1 MEILVL
7 SNLLNIILNASVF
20 NINRKLISF
29 YLLPFNLNKIATL
42 NTIAKIVIY
51 FLLFLCT
58 SVGLSQHQQ
67 FLTAELLPN
76 EKLILIK
83 QELIYHNT
91 SEFTLYKIVLNDWNN
106 SFSEKNTPL
115 AKRFSDEHYRG
126 FHLASS
132 KDRGST
138 NNLSVLDAEN
148 KMVDWCRPDK
158 HPDLVEILLS
168 KPLHPNEK
176 VKLNLLYYI
185 KIPNDKFTR
194 YGFDISGG
202 YQLRNWFLTPARLE
216 GYQFVNYS
224 NLNLEDIAND
234 MFNVRLNFKSSK
246 FLKITSDLNVSKIL
260 TDTLNQTHQFEGR
273 NRTNFTLFIEPRL
286 SYNSYKNDKVEV
298 VTNLEGN
305 KVDDIQKAIAIDRVV
320 NFVSENIGPYPYE
333 KITIAQV
340 DYDRNPFYG
349 LNQLP
354 TFLSPFPNE
363 LLFELKFLKTYTSS
377 FLETSLHLDPRKDNW
392 IYDGIQVYLMMNYI
406 EEHYPDLTMMGNISK
421 LRLLKGYHLMN
432 IGFNEQYSYFYLLM
446 ARKNL
451 DQAVGNSKD
460 TFLKFNEQI
469 AGKYRAG
476 LSLKYLDSYL
486 GNELV
491 SASIKDFYKSNLNQI
506 TSSKS
511 FRDVLT
517 QKTDK
522 NLDWFYDTVINS
534 RKLIDY
540 KFTTVTKN
548 ADSITAT
555 IENKT
560 GTAVPFPI
568 YVFKNKQVIFKQWI
582 EGFEKDS
589 TITLP
594 NQKADKIA
602 LNYENEVPEINQG
615 NNWRSLKT
623 FHLTNKP
630 FKFSF
635 FQDLEDSRYH
645 QVLYVPILNYNLYDG
660 FMPGI
665 RFYNKT
671 ILNRPFIYDLNPV
684 WGIKSKTFVGS
695 FSFLYTQNN
704 RNSEWYQTTYSLS
717 GSRFHYAPDAE
728 FYKFNPMVIFKKRQK
743 DFRDNHREQLL
754 FRYVLIDR
762 QQTDFIDITDTEN
775 NQDYSIFN
783 IKYLNSRT
791 EVLSHLSFKG
801 DMQFDQTFGKGS
813 FELEYRKL
821 DEKNRQFNIRWYVGT
836 FLYQTTDTDFYD
848 FGVSQVND
856 YLFDYNLYGRSETSG
871 FFSQQYVVGEGGF
884 KSRIDTKLSNKWLT
898 TLNTSYSIWNWIE
911 LYGDIGLVK
920 NENIKTEFIHESGI
934 RLNLLTDYF
943 EIYMPIYSNNG
954 FEMDQGNYLSKMR
967 FMFTLNPNTLIGL
980 FTRKWF

>member
-1 MEILVL
+1 M
-7 SNLLNIILNASVF
+7 
-20 NINRKLISF
+20 
-29 YLLPFNLNKIATL
+29 NKIAK
-42 NTIAKIVIY
+42 IAINLY
-51 FLLFLCT
+51 LFLIYG
-58 SVGLSQHQQ
+58 VGFCQHQQ
-67 FLTAELLPN
+67 FLSAELLPEGN
-76 EKLILIK
+76 ILLIK
-83 QELIYHNT
+83 QELIYHN
-91 SEFTLYKIVLNDWNN
+91 SSDFTLYKIVLNDWNN

-138 NNLSVLDAEN
+138 NNLSILDAEN
-148 KMVDWCRPDK
+148 KIVQWCRPDK
-158 HPDLVEILLS
+158 HPDLVEVLLS
-168 KPLHPNEK
+168 KPLKPEEK
-176 VKLNLLYYI
+176 VKLNLLYYV

-194 YGFDISGG
+194 YGFDFIGG
-202 YQLRNWFLTPARLE
+202 FQLRNWFLTPSRLD
-216 GYQFVNYS
+216 GYTFLNYS

-234 MFNVRLNFKSSK
+234 LFTIHLNIKTATNFKV
-246 FLKITSDLNVSKIL
+246 TTDLNLIKTL
-260 TDTLNQTHQFEGR
+260 KDTSQQIHYFEGK
-273 NRTNFTLFIEPRL
+273 NRSSFTLFIEPRL
-286 SYNSYKNDKVEV
+286 TYTNYRNDKVEV
-298 VTNLEGN
+298 VTNIDAN

-320 NFVSENIGPYPYE
+320 NFVSENLGPYPFE
-333 KITIAQV
+333 KITVAQV

-377 FLETSLHLDPRKDNW
+377 FLERALHLDPRKDNW

-406 EEHYPDLTMMGNISK
+406 EENYPDLTMMGNISK
-421 LRLLKGYHLMN
+421 LKLLKSYHLMN
-432 IGFNEQYSYFYLLM
+432 IDFNDQYSYFYLLM

-451 DQAVGNSKD
+451 DQTIGDSKD

-469 AGKYRAG
+469 SGKYRAG
-476 LSLKYLDSYL
+476 LSMKYLDSYL
-486 GNELV
+486 GKEIV
-491 SASIKDFYKSNLNQI
+491 SSSIKEFYNNNLNQV
-506 TSSKS
+506 TSRES
-511 FRDVLT
+511 FKKNIKT
-517 QKTDK
+517 KTDK
-522 NLDWFYDTVINS
+522 NLDWFFETLINS

-540 KFTTVTKN
+540 KFNDVTKN
-548 ADSITAT
+548 KDSIAVT

-560 GTAVPFPI
+560 GTIVPFPV
-568 YVFKNKQVIFKQWI
+568 YVFKNKQIIFKQWI
-582 EGFEKDS
+582 DGFEKDS

-594 NQKADKIA
+594 NLGGDKIA
-602 LNYENEVPEINQG
+602 INYENDVPEINEG
-615 NNWRSLKT
+615 NNWRSLKDL
-623 FHLTNKP
+623 HLTNKP
-630 FKFSF
+630 FKFIF
-635 FQDLEDSRYH
+635 FQDLEDPKYH

-660 FMPGI
+660 FMPGM

-671 ILNRPFIYDLNPV
+671 ILNRPFNYDLNPT
-684 WGIKSKTFVGS
+684 WGTKTKAIVGS
-695 FSFLYTQNN
+695 FSFSYMQNN
-704 RNSEWYQTTYSLS
+704 RNSNWYQTMYNLS

-728 FYKFNPMVIFKKRQK
+728 FYKFNPMIIFRKRQK

-762 QQTDFIDITDTEN
+762 QQTDFVDITDTEN

-791 EVLSHLSFKG
+791 EVLSHLSFKS
-801 DMQFDQTFGKGS
+801 DLQFDQTFGKAS

-821 DEKNRQFNIRWYVGT
+821 DEKNRQFNIRWYAGS

-856 YLFDYNLYGRSETSG
+856 YLFDYGLYGRSETTG

-884 KSRIDTKLSNKWLT
+884 KSRIDTRLANKWLT
-898 TLNTSYSIWNWIE
+898 TLNSSYSIWNWVE
-911 LYGDIGLVK
+911 FYGDVGLVK
-920 NENIKTEFIHESGI
+920 NENVDIEFIYESGI

-943 EIYMPIYSNNG
+943 EIYMPIHSNNG
-954 FEMDQGNYLSKMR
+954 FEISQSNYLSRMR
-967 FMFTLNPNTLIGL
+967 FMFTLNPNNLISL

>member
-1 MEILVL
+1 V
-7 SNLLNIILNASVF
+7 NG
-20 NINRKLISF
+20 
-29 YLLPFNLNKIATL
+29 
-42 NTIAKIVIY
+42 
-51 FLLFLCT
+51 
-58 SVGLSQHQQ
+58 VGFSQHQQ
-67 FLTAELLPN
+67 ILSAELLADDN
-76 EKLILIK
+76 LLLIK
-83 QELIYHNT
+83 QELTYYNS

-126 FHLASS
+126 FHLAST

-138 NNLSVLDAEN
+138 NNLSILDVESR
-148 KMVDWCRPDK
+148 KMEWCRPDK

-168 KPLHPNEK
+168 KPLKPQEK
-176 VKLNLLYYI
+176 VKLNLLYYV

-194 YGFDISGG
+194 YGFDFSGG
-202 YQLRNWFLTPARLE
+202 FQLRNWFLTPARLD

-234 MFNVRLNFKSSK
+234 LFNVHLNIKTSNYF
-246 FLKITSDLNVSKIL
+246 KITTDLNLIKTL
-260 TDTLNQTHQFEGR
+260 KDTSQQIHYFEGKK
-273 NRTNFTLFIEPRL
+273 RTNFTLFIEPKSTYS
-286 SYNSYKNDKVEV
+286 SYRNDKVEV
-298 VTNLEGN
+298 VTNLDAN
-305 KVDDIQKAIAIDRVV
+305 RVDDIQKAIAIDRVV
-320 NFVSENIGPYPYE
+320 NFVAENMGSYPYE

-354 TFLSPFPNE
+354 SFLSPFPNE
-363 LLFELKFLKTYTSS
+363 MLFELKFLKTYTSS
-377 FLETSLHLDPRKDNW
+377 FLEKALHLDPRKDNW

-406 EEHYPDLTMMGNISK
+406 EENYPDLTMMGNISK
-421 LRLLKGYHLMN
+421 LKLLKSYHLMN
-432 IGFNEQYSYFYLLM
+432 INFNDQYSYFYLLM

-451 DQAVGNSKD
+451 DQTIGNSKD

-469 AGKYRAG
+469 SGKYRAG
-476 LSLKYLDSYL
+476 LSLKYLESYL
-486 GNELV
+486 GKEIV
-491 SASIKDFYKSNLNQI
+491 SSSIKEFYQNDLNQA
-506 TSSKS
+506 TSRESFKKIIKSK
-511 FRDVLT
+511 T
-517 QKTDK
+517 NK
-522 NLDWFYDTVINS
+522 NLDWFFETVINS

-540 KFTTVTKN
+540 KFKEVAKSK
-548 ADSITAT
+548 DSISVT

-560 GTAVPFPI
+560 GTTVPFPV
-568 YVFKNKQVIFKQWI
+568 YVFKDKQVIFKQWF

-594 NQKADKIA
+594 HLNGDKIA
-602 LNYENEVPEINQG
+602 INYENDVPEINQG
-615 NNWRSLKT
+615 NNWRSLKN

-630 FKFSF
+630 FKFIF
-635 FQDLEDSRYH
+635 FQDLEDPNYH

-660 FMPGI
+660 FMPGM

-671 ILNRPFIYDLNPV
+671 ILNRPFNYDLNPV
-684 WGIKSKTFVGS
+684 WGTKTKAFVGS
-695 FSFLYTQNN
+695 FSFSYMQNN
-704 RNSEWYQTTYSLS
+704 RNSNWYQTLYNVS

-728 FYKFNPMVIFKKRQK
+728 FYKFNPMIIFKKRQK

-762 QQTDFIDITDTEN
+762 QQTDFVNITDTEN

-791 EVLSHLSFKG
+791 EVLSHLSFKS
-801 DMQFDQTFGKGS
+801 DLQFDQTFGKGS

-821 DEKNRQFNIRWYVGT
+821 DEKKRQFNIRWYAGS

-856 YLFDYNLYGRSETSG
+856 YLFDYNLYGRSETTG

-884 KSRIDTKLSNKWLT
+884 KSRIDTRLANKWLT
-898 TLNTSYSIWNWIE
+898 TLNSSYSIWNWVE
-911 LYGDIGLVK
+911 FYGDVGLVK
-920 NENIKTEFIHESGI
+920 NENIDIEFIYETGI

-943 EIYMPIYSNNG
+943 EIYMPIHSNNG
-954 FEMDQGNYLSKMR
+954 FEVSQENYLSRMR
-967 FMFTLNPNTLIGL
+967 FMFTLNPNNLISL

>member
-1 MEILVL
+1 L
-7 SNLLNIILNASVF
+7 
-20 NINRKLISF
+20 K
-29 YLLPFNLNKIATL
+29 KIATIIITL
-42 NTIAKIVIY
+42 
-51 FLLFLCT
+51 LLFLVNG
-58 SVGLSQHQQ
+58 VGFSQHQQ
-67 FLTAELLPN
+67 ILSAELLADDN
-76 EKLILIK
+76 LLLIK
-83 QELIYHNT
+83 QELTYYNS

-126 FHLASS
+126 FHLAST
-132 KDRGST
+132 KDRGTT
-138 NNLSVLDAEN
+138 NNLSILDVESK
-148 KMVDWCRPDK
+148 KMEWCRPDK

-168 KPLHPNEK
+168 KPLKPQEQ
-176 VKLNLLYYI
+176 VKLNLLYYV

-194 YGFDISGG
+194 YGFDFSGG
-202 YQLRNWFLTPARLE
+202 FQLRNWFLTPARLD

-234 MFNVRLNFKSSK
+234 LFNVHLNVTTSNYF
-246 FLKITSDLNVSKIL
+246 KITTDLNLIKTL
-260 TDTLNQTHQFEGR
+260 KDTSQQIHYFEGKK
-273 NRTNFTLFIEPRL
+273 RTNFTLFIEPQ
-286 SYNSYKNDKVEV
+286 STYNSYRNDKVEV
-298 VTNLEGN
+298 VTNIDAN
-305 KVDDIQKAIAIDRVV
+305 RVDDIQKAIAIDRVV
-320 NFVSENIGPYPYE
+320 NFVAENMGSYPFE

-354 TFLSPFPNE
+354 SFLSPFPNE
-363 LLFELKFLKTYTSS
+363 MLFELKFLKTYTSS
-377 FLETSLHLDPRKDNW
+377 FLEKALHLDPRKDNW

-406 EEHYPDLTMMGNISK
+406 EENYPDLTMMGNISK
-421 LRLLKGYHLMN
+421 LKLLKSYHLMN
-432 IGFNEQYSYFYLLM
+432 INFNDQYSYFYLLM

-451 DQAVGNSKD
+451 DQTIGNSKD

-469 AGKYRAG
+469 SGKYRAG
-476 LSLKYLDSYL
+476 LSLKYLESYL
-486 GNELV
+486 GKEIV
-491 SASIKDFYKSNLNQI
+491 SSSIKELYQNNLNQA
-506 TSSKS
+506 TSRESFKKIIKSK
-511 FRDVLT
+511 T
-517 QKTDK
+517 NK
-522 NLDWFYDTVINS
+522 NLDWFFETVINS

-540 KFTTVTKN
+540 KFKEVAKSK
-548 ADSITAT
+548 DSISVT

-560 GTAVPFPI
+560 GTIVPFPV
-568 YVFKNKQVIFKQWI
+568 YVFKDKQVIFKQWI

-594 NQKADKIA
+594 HLNGDKIA
-602 LNYENEVPEINQG
+602 INYENDVPEINQG
-615 NNWRSLKT
+615 NNWRSLKN

-630 FKFSF
+630 FKFIF
-635 FQDLEDSRYH
+635 FQDLEDSNYH

-660 FMPGI
+660 FMPGV

-671 ILNRPFIYDLNPV
+671 ILNRPFNYDLNPV
-684 WGIKSKTFVGS
+684 WGTKTKAFVGS
-695 FSFLYTQNN
+695 FSFSYMQNN
-704 RNSEWYQTTYSLS
+704 RNNNWYQTLYNVS

-728 FYKFNPMVIFKKRQK
+728 FYKFNPMIIFKKRQK

-762 QQTDFIDITDTEN
+762 QQTDFVDITDTEN

-791 EVLSHLSFKG
+791 EVLSHLSFKS
-801 DMQFDQTFGKGS
+801 DLQFDQTFGKGS

-821 DEKNRQFNIRWYVGT
+821 DEKKRQFNIRWYAGS

-856 YLFDYNLYGRSETSG
+856 YLFDYNLYGRSETTG

-884 KSRIDTKLSNKWLT
+884 KSRIDTRLANKWLT
-898 TLNTSYSIWNWIE
+898 TLNSSYSIWNWVE
-911 LYGDIGLVK
+911 FYGDVGLVK
-920 NENIKTEFIHESGI
+920 NENINIEFIYETGI

-943 EIYMPIYSNNG
+943 EIYMPIHSNNG
-954 FEMDQGNYLSKMR
+954 FEVSQENYLSRMR
-967 FMFTLNPNTLIGL
+967 FMFTLNPNNLISL

>member
-1 MEILVL
+1 V
-7 SNLLNIILNASVF
+7 NG
-20 NINRKLISF
+20 
-29 YLLPFNLNKIATL
+29 
-42 NTIAKIVIY
+42 
-51 FLLFLCT
+51 
-58 SVGLSQHQQ
+58 VGFSQHQQ
-67 FLTAELLPN
+67 ILSAELLADDN
-76 EKLILIK
+76 LLLIK
-83 QELIYHNT
+83 QELTYYNS

-126 FHLASS
+126 FHLAST
-132 KDRGST
+132 KDRGTT
-138 NNLSVLDAEN
+138 NNLSILDVESK
-148 KMVDWCRPDK
+148 KMEWCRPNK

-168 KPLHPNEK
+168 KPLKPQEQ
-176 VKLNLLYYI
+176 VKLNLLYYV

-194 YGFDISGG
+194 YGFDFSGG
-202 YQLRNWFLTPARLE
+202 FQLRNWFLTPARLD

-234 MFNVRLNFKSSK
+234 LFNVHLNVTTSNYF
-246 FLKITSDLNVSKIL
+246 KITTDLNLIKTL
-260 TDTLNQTHQFEGR
+260 KDTSQQIHYFEGKK
-273 NRTNFTLFIEPRL
+273 RTNFTLFIEPQ
-286 SYNSYKNDKVEV
+286 STYNSYRNDKVEV
-298 VTNLEGN
+298 VTNIDAN
-305 KVDDIQKAIAIDRVV
+305 RVDDIQKAIAIDRVV
-320 NFVSENIGPYPYE
+320 NFVAENMGSYPFE

-354 TFLSPFPNE
+354 SFLSPFPNE
-363 LLFELKFLKTYTSS
+363 MLFELKFLKTYTSS
-377 FLETSLHLDPRKDNW
+377 FLEKALHLDPRKDNW

-406 EEHYPDLTMMGNISK
+406 EENYPDLTMMGNISK
-421 LRLLKGYHLMN
+421 LKLLKSYHFMN
-432 IGFNEQYSYFYLLM
+432 INFNDQYSYFYLLM

-451 DQAVGNSKD
+451 DQTIGNSKD

-469 AGKYRAG
+469 SGKYRAG
-476 LSLKYLDSYL
+476 LSLKYLESYL
-486 GNELV
+486 GKEIV
-491 SASIKDFYKSNLNQI
+491 SSSIKELYQNNLNQA
-506 TSSKS
+506 TSRESFKKIIKSK
-511 FRDVLT
+511 T
-517 QKTDK
+517 NK
-522 NLDWFYDTVINS
+522 NLDWFFETVINS

-540 KFTTVTKN
+540 KFKEVAKSK
-548 ADSITAT
+548 DSISVT

-560 GTAVPFPI
+560 GTIVPFPV
-568 YVFKNKQVIFKQWI
+568 YVFKDKQVIFKQWI

-594 NQKADKIA
+594 HLNGDKIA
-602 LNYENEVPEINQG
+602 INYENDVPEINQG
-615 NNWRSLKT
+615 NNWRSLKN

-630 FKFSF
+630 FKFIF
-635 FQDLEDSRYH
+635 FQDLEDSNYH

-660 FMPGI
+660 FMPGV

-671 ILNRPFIYDLNPV
+671 ILNRPFNYDLNPV
-684 WGIKSKTFVGS
+684 WGTKTKAFVGS
-695 FSFLYTQNN
+695 FSFSYMQNN
-704 RNSEWYQTTYSLS
+704 RNNNWYQTLYNVS

-728 FYKFNPMVIFKKRQK
+728 FYKFNPMIIFKKRQK

-762 QQTDFIDITDTEN
+762 QQTDFVDITDTEN

-791 EVLSHLSFKG
+791 EVLSHLSFKS
-801 DMQFDQTFGKGS
+801 DLQFDQTFGKGS

-821 DEKNRQFNIRWYVGT
+821 DEKKRQFNIRWYAGS

-856 YLFDYNLYGRSETSG
+856 YLFDYNLYGRSETTG

-884 KSRIDTKLSNKWLT
+884 KSRIDTRLANKWLT
-898 TLNTSYSIWNWIE
+898 TLNSSYSIWNWVE
-911 LYGDIGLVK
+911 FYGDVGLVK
-920 NENIKTEFIHESGI
+920 NENIDIEFIYETGI

-943 EIYMPIYSNNG
+943 EIYMPIHSNNG
-954 FEMDQGNYLSKMR
+954 FEVSQENYLSRMR
-967 FMFTLNPNTLIGL
+967 FMFTLNPNSLISL

>member
-1 MEILVL
+1 M
-7 SNLLNIILNASVF
+7 
-20 NINRKLISF
+20 K
-29 YLLPFNLNKIATL
+29 KIATIII
-42 NTIAKIVIY
+42 T
-51 FLLFLCT
+51 LLLLLVNG
-58 SVGLSQHQQ
+58 VGFSQHQQ
-67 FLTAELLPN
+67 ILSAELLADDN
-76 EKLILIK
+76 LLLIK
-83 QELIYHNT
+83 QELTYYNS

-126 FHLASS
+126 FHLAST
-132 KDRGST
+132 KDRGTT
-138 NNLSVLDAEN
+138 NNLSILDVESK
-148 KMVDWCRPDK
+148 KMEWCRPDK

-168 KPLHPNEK
+168 KPLKPQEQ
-176 VKLNLLYYI
+176 VKLNLLYYV

-194 YGFDISGG
+194 YGFDFSGG
-202 YQLRNWFLTPARLE
+202 FQLRNWFLTPARLD

-234 MFNVRLNFKSSK
+234 LFNVHLNVTTSNYF
-246 FLKITSDLNVSKIL
+246 KITTDLNLIKTL
-260 TDTLNQTHQFEGR
+260 KDTSQQIHYFEGKK
-273 NRTNFTLFIEPRL
+273 RTNFTLFIEPQ
-286 SYNSYKNDKVEV
+286 STYNSYRNDKVEV
-298 VTNLEGN
+298 VTNIDAN
-305 KVDDIQKAIAIDRVV
+305 RVDDIQKAIAIDRVV
-320 NFVSENIGPYPYE
+320 NFVAENMGSYPYE

-354 TFLSPFPNE
+354 SFLSPFPNE
-363 LLFELKFLKTYTSS
+363 MLFELKFLKTYTSS
-377 FLETSLHLDPRKDNW
+377 FLEKALHLDPRKDNW

-406 EEHYPDLTMMGNISK
+406 EENYPDLTMMGNISK
-421 LRLLKGYHLMN
+421 LKLLKSYHLMN
-432 IGFNEQYSYFYLLM
+432 INFNDQYSYFYLLM

-451 DQAVGNSKD
+451 DQTIGNSKD

-469 AGKYRAG
+469 SGKYRAG
-476 LSLKYLDSYL
+476 LSLKYLESYL
-486 GNELV
+486 GKEIV
-491 SASIKDFYKSNLNQI
+491 SSSIKELYQNNLNQA
-506 TSSKS
+506 TSRESFKKIIKSK
-511 FRDVLT
+511 T
-517 QKTDK
+517 NK
-522 NLDWFYDTVINS
+522 NLDWFFETVINS

-540 KFTTVTKN
+540 KFKEVAKSK
-548 ADSITAT
+548 DSISVT

-560 GTAVPFPI
+560 GTIVPFPV
-568 YVFKNKQVIFKQWI
+568 YVFKDKQVIFKQWI

-594 NQKADKIA
+594 HLNGDKIA
-602 LNYENEVPEINQG
+602 INYENDVPEINQG
-615 NNWRSLKT
+615 NNWRSLKN

-630 FKFSF
+630 FKFIF
-635 FQDLEDSRYH
+635 FQDLEDSNYH

-660 FMPGI
+660 FMPGV

-671 ILNRPFIYDLNPV
+671 ILNRPFNYDLNPV
-684 WGIKSKTFVGS
+684 WGTKTKAFVGS
-695 FSFLYTQNN
+695 FSFSYMQNN
-704 RNSEWYQTTYSLS
+704 RNNNWYQTLYNVS

-728 FYKFNPMVIFKKRQK
+728 FYKFNPMIIFKKRQK

-762 QQTDFIDITDTEN
+762 QQTDFVDITDTEN

-791 EVLSHLSFKG
+791 EVLSHLSFKS
-801 DMQFDQTFGKGS
+801 DLQFDQTFGKGS

-821 DEKNRQFNIRWYVGT
+821 DEKKRQFNIRWYAGS

-856 YLFDYNLYGRSETSG
+856 YLFDYNLYGRSETTG

-884 KSRIDTKLSNKWLT
+884 KSRIDTRLANKWLT
-898 TLNTSYSIWNWIE
+898 TLNSSYSIWNWVE
-911 LYGDIGLVK
+911 FYGDVGLVK
-920 NENIKTEFIHESGI
+920 NENINIEFIYETGI

-943 EIYMPIYSNNG
+943 EIYMPIHSNNG
-954 FEMDQGNYLSKMR
+954 FEVSQENYLSRMR
-967 FMFTLNPNTLIGL
+967 FMFTLNPNNLISL

>member
-1 MEILVL
+1 M
-7 SNLLNIILNASVF
+7 
-20 NINRKLISF
+20 K
-29 YLLPFNLNKIATL
+29 KIATIII
-42 NTIAKIVIY
+42 T
-51 FLLFLCT
+51 LLLLLVNG
-58 SVGLSQHQQ
+58 VGFSQHQQ
-67 FLTAELLPN
+67 ILSAELLADDN
-76 EKLILIK
+76 LLLIK
-83 QELIYHNT
+83 QELTYYNS

-126 FHLASS
+126 FHLAST
-132 KDRGST
+132 KDRGTT
-138 NNLSVLDAEN
+138 NNLSILDVESK
-148 KMVDWCRPDK
+148 KMEWCRPDK

-168 KPLHPNEK
+168 KPLKPQEQ
-176 VKLNLLYYI
+176 VKLNLLYYV

-194 YGFDISGG
+194 YGFDFSGG
-202 YQLRNWFLTPARLE
+202 FQLRNWFLTPARLD

-234 MFNVRLNFKSSK
+234 LFNVHLNVTTSNYF
-246 FLKITSDLNVSKIL
+246 KITTDLNLIKTL
-260 TDTLNQTHQFEGR
+260 KDTSQQIHYFEGKK
-273 NRTNFTLFIEPRL
+273 RTNFTLFIEPQ
-286 SYNSYKNDKVEV
+286 STYNSYRNDKVEV
-298 VTNLEGN
+298 VTNIDAN
-305 KVDDIQKAIAIDRVV
+305 RVDDIQKAIAIDRVV
-320 NFVSENIGPYPYE
+320 NFVAENMGSYPFE

-354 TFLSPFPNE
+354 SFLSPFPNE
-363 LLFELKFLKTYTSS
+363 MLFELKFLKTYTSS
-377 FLETSLHLDPRKDNW
+377 FLEKALHLDPRKDNW

-406 EEHYPDLTMMGNISK
+406 EENYPDLTMMGNISK
-421 LRLLKGYHLMN
+421 LKLLKSYHLMN
-432 IGFNEQYSYFYLLM
+432 INFNDQYSYFYLLM

-451 DQAVGNSKD
+451 DQTIGNSKD

-469 AGKYRAG
+469 SGKYRAG
-476 LSLKYLDSYL
+476 LSLKYLESYL
-486 GNELV
+486 GKEIV
-491 SASIKDFYKSNLNQI
+491 SSSIKELYQNNLNQA
-506 TSSKS
+506 TSRESFKKIIKSK
-511 FRDVLT
+511 T
-517 QKTDK
+517 NK
-522 NLDWFYDTVINS
+522 NLDWFFETVINS

-540 KFTTVTKN
+540 KFKEVAKSK
-548 ADSITAT
+548 DSISVT

-560 GTAVPFPI
+560 GTIVPFPV
-568 YVFKNKQVIFKQWI
+568 YVFKDKQVIFKQWI

-594 NQKADKIA
+594 HLNGDKIA
-602 LNYENEVPEINQG
+602 INYENDVPEINQG
-615 NNWRSLKT
+615 NNWRSLKN

-630 FKFSF
+630 FKFIF
-635 FQDLEDSRYH
+635 FQDLEDSNYH

-660 FMPGI
+660 FMPGV

-671 ILNRPFIYDLNPV
+671 ILNRPFNYDLNPV
-684 WGIKSKTFVGS
+684 WGTKTKAFVGS
-695 FSFLYTQNN
+695 FSFSYMQNN
-704 RNSEWYQTTYSLS
+704 RNNNWYQTLYNVS

-728 FYKFNPMVIFKKRQK
+728 FYKFNPMIIFKKRQK

-762 QQTDFIDITDTEN
+762 QQTDFVDITDTEN

-791 EVLSHLSFKG
+791 EVLSHLSFKS
-801 DMQFDQTFGKGS
+801 DLQFDQTFGKGS

-821 DEKNRQFNIRWYVGT
+821 DEKKRQFNIRWYAGS

-856 YLFDYNLYGRSETSG
+856 YLFDYNLYGRSETTG

-884 KSRIDTKLSNKWLT
+884 KSRIDTRLANKWLT
-898 TLNTSYSIWNWIE
+898 TLNSSYSIWNWVE
-911 LYGDIGLVK
+911 FYGDVGLVK
-920 NENIKTEFIHESGI
+920 NENIDIEFIYETGI

-943 EIYMPIYSNNG
+943 EIYMPIHSNNG
-954 FEMDQGNYLSKMR
+954 FEVSQENYLSRMR
-967 FMFTLNPNTLIGL
+967 FMFTLNPNNLISL

>member
-1 MEILVL
+1 V
-7 SNLLNIILNASVF
+7 NG
-20 NINRKLISF
+20 
-29 YLLPFNLNKIATL
+29 
-42 NTIAKIVIY
+42 
-51 FLLFLCT
+51 
-58 SVGLSQHQQ
+58 VGFSQHQQ
-67 FLTAELLPN
+67 ILSAELLADDN
-76 EKLILIK
+76 LLLIK
-83 QELIYHNT
+83 QELTYYNS

-126 FHLASS
+126 FHLAST
-132 KDRGST
+132 KDRGTT
-138 NNLSVLDAEN
+138 NNLSILDVESK
-148 KMVDWCRPDK
+148 KMEWCRPNK

-168 KPLHPNEK
+168 KPLKPQEQ
-176 VKLNLLYYI
+176 VKLNLLYYV

-194 YGFDISGG
+194 YGFDFSGG
-202 YQLRNWFLTPARLE
+202 FQLRNWFLTPARLD

-234 MFNVRLNFKSSK
+234 LFNVHLNVTTSNYF
-246 FLKITSDLNVSKIL
+246 KITTDLNLIKTL
-260 TDTLNQTHQFEGR
+260 KDTSQQIHYFEGKK
-273 NRTNFTLFIEPRL
+273 RTNFTLFIEPQ
-286 SYNSYKNDKVEV
+286 STYNSYRNDKVEV
-298 VTNLEGN
+298 VTNIDAN
-305 KVDDIQKAIAIDRVV
+305 RVDDIQKAIAIDRVV
-320 NFVSENIGPYPYE
+320 NFVAENMGSYPFE

-354 TFLSPFPNE
+354 SFLSPFPNE
-363 LLFELKFLKTYTSS
+363 MLFELKFLKTYTSS
-377 FLETSLHLDPRKDNW
+377 FLEKALHLDPRKDNW

-406 EEHYPDLTMMGNISK
+406 EENYPDLTMMGNISK
-421 LRLLKGYHLMN
+421 LKLLKSYHLMN
-432 IGFNEQYSYFYLLM
+432 INFNDQYSYFYLLM

-451 DQAVGNSKD
+451 DQTIGNSKD

-469 AGKYRAG
+469 SGKYRAG
-476 LSLKYLDSYL
+476 LSLKYLESYL
-486 GNELV
+486 GKEIV
-491 SASIKDFYKSNLNQI
+491 SSSIKELYQNNLNQA
-506 TSSKS
+506 TSRESFKKIIKSK
-511 FRDVLT
+511 T
-517 QKTDK
+517 NK
-522 NLDWFYDTVINS
+522 NLDWFFETVINS

-540 KFTTVTKN
+540 KFKEVAKSK
-548 ADSITAT
+548 DSISVT

-560 GTAVPFPI
+560 GTIVPFPV
-568 YVFKNKQVIFKQWI
+568 YVFKDKQVIFKQWI

-594 NQKADKIA
+594 HLNGDKIA
-602 LNYENEVPEINQG
+602 INYENDVPEINQG
-615 NNWRSLKT
+615 NNWRSLKN

-630 FKFSF
+630 FKFIF
-635 FQDLEDSRYH
+635 FQDLEDSNYH

-660 FMPGI
+660 FMPGV

-671 ILNRPFIYDLNPV
+671 ILNRPFNYDLNPV
-684 WGIKSKTFVGS
+684 WGTKTKAFVGS
-695 FSFLYTQNN
+695 FSFSYMQNN
-704 RNSEWYQTTYSLS
+704 RNNNWYQTLYNVS

-728 FYKFNPMVIFKKRQK
+728 FYKFNPMIIFKKRQK

-762 QQTDFIDITDTEN
+762 QQTDFVDITDTEN

-791 EVLSHLSFKG
+791 EVLSHLSFKS
-801 DMQFDQTFGKGS
+801 DLQFDQTFGKGS

-821 DEKNRQFNIRWYVGT
+821 DEKKRQFNIRWYAGS

-856 YLFDYNLYGRSETSG
+856 YLFDYNLYGRSETTG

-884 KSRIDTKLSNKWLT
+884 KSRIDTRLANKWLT
-898 TLNTSYSIWNWIE
+898 TLNSSYSIWNWVE
-911 LYGDIGLVK
+911 FYGDVGLVK
-920 NENIKTEFIHESGI
+920 NENIDIEFIYETGI

-943 EIYMPIYSNNG
+943 EIYMPIHSNNG
-954 FEMDQGNYLSKMR
+954 FEVSQENYLSRMR
-967 FMFTLNPNTLIGL
+967 FMFTLNPNSLISL

>member
-1 MEILVL
+1 V
-7 SNLLNIILNASVF
+7 NG
-20 NINRKLISF
+20 
-29 YLLPFNLNKIATL
+29 
-42 NTIAKIVIY
+42 
-51 FLLFLCT
+51 
-58 SVGLSQHQQ
+58 VGFSQHQQ
-67 FLTAELLPN
+67 ILSAELLADDN
-76 EKLILIK
+76 LLLIK
-83 QELIYHNT
+83 QELTYYNS

-126 FHLASS
+126 FHLAST
-132 KDRGST
+132 KDRGTT
-138 NNLSVLDAEN
+138 NNLSILDVESK
-148 KMVDWCRPDK
+148 KMEWCRPDK

-168 KPLHPNEK
+168 KPLKPQEQ
-176 VKLNLLYYI
+176 VKLNLLYYV

-194 YGFDISGG
+194 YGFDFSGG
-202 YQLRNWFLTPARLE
+202 FQLRNWFLTPARLD

-234 MFNVRLNFKSSK
+234 LFNVHLNVTTSNYF
-246 FLKITSDLNVSKIL
+246 KITTDLNLIKTL
-260 TDTLNQTHQFEGR
+260 KDTSQQIHYFEGKK
-273 NRTNFTLFIEPRL
+273 RTNFTLFIEPQ
-286 SYNSYKNDKVEV
+286 STYNSYRNDKVEV
-298 VTNLEGN
+298 VTNIDAN
-305 KVDDIQKAIAIDRVV
+305 RVDDIQKAIAIDRVV
-320 NFVSENIGPYPYE
+320 NFVAENMGSYPFE

-354 TFLSPFPNE
+354 SFLSPFPNE
-363 LLFELKFLKTYTSS
+363 MLFELKFLKTYTSS
-377 FLETSLHLDPRKDNW
+377 FLEKALHLDPRKDNW

-406 EEHYPDLTMMGNISK
+406 EENYPDLTMMGNISK
-421 LRLLKGYHLMN
+421 LKLLKSYHLMN
-432 IGFNEQYSYFYLLM
+432 INFNDQYSYFYLLM

-451 DQAVGNSKD
+451 DQTIGNSKD

-469 AGKYRAG
+469 SGKYRAG
-476 LSLKYLDSYL
+476 LSLKYLESYL
-486 GNELV
+486 GKEIV
-491 SASIKDFYKSNLNQI
+491 SSSIKELYQNNLNQA
-506 TSSKS
+506 TSRESFKKIIKSK
-511 FRDVLT
+511 T
-517 QKTDK
+517 NK
-522 NLDWFYDTVINS
+522 NLDWFFETVINS

-540 KFTTVTKN
+540 KFKEVAKSK
-548 ADSITAT
+548 DSISVT

-560 GTAVPFPI
+560 GTIVPFPV
-568 YVFKNKQVIFKQWI
+568 YVFKDKQVIFKQWI

-594 NQKADKIA
+594 HLNGDKIA
-602 LNYENEVPEINQG
+602 INYENDVPEINQG
-615 NNWRSLKT
+615 NNWRSLKN

-630 FKFSF
+630 FKFIF
-635 FQDLEDSRYH
+635 FQDLEDSDYH

-660 FMPGI
+660 FMPGV

-671 ILNRPFIYDLNPV
+671 ILNRPFNYDLNPV
-684 WGIKSKTFVGS
+684 WGTKTKAFVGS
-695 FSFLYTQNN
+695 FSFSYMQNN
-704 RNSEWYQTTYSLS
+704 RNNNWYQTLYNVS

-728 FYKFNPMVIFKKRQK
+728 FYKFNPMIIFKKRQK

-762 QQTDFIDITDTEN
+762 QQTDFVDITDTEN

-791 EVLSHLSFKG
+791 EVLSHLSFKS
-801 DMQFDQTFGKGS
+801 DLQFDQTFGKGS

-821 DEKNRQFNIRWYVGT
+821 DEKKRQFNIRWYAGS

-856 YLFDYNLYGRSETSG
+856 YLFDYNLYGRSETTG

-884 KSRIDTKLSNKWLT
+884 KSRIDTRLANKWLT
-898 TLNTSYSIWNWIE
+898 TLNSSYSIWNWVE
-911 LYGDIGLVK
+911 FYGDVGLVK
-920 NENIKTEFIHESGI
+920 NENIDIEFIYETGI

-943 EIYMPIYSNNG
+943 EIYMPIHSNNG
-954 FEMDQGNYLSKMR
+954 FEVSQENYLSRMR
-967 FMFTLNPNTLIGL
+967 FMFTLNPNSLISL

>member
-1 MEILVL
+1 M
-7 SNLLNIILNASVF
+7 
-20 NINRKLISF
+20 K
-29 YLLPFNLNKIATL
+29 KIATIII
-42 NTIAKIVIY
+42 T
-51 FLLFLCT
+51 LLLLLVNG
-58 SVGLSQHQQ
+58 VGFSQHQQ
-67 FLTAELLPN
+67 ILSAELLADDN
-76 EKLILIK
+76 LLLIK
-83 QELIYHNT
+83 QELTYYNS

-126 FHLASS
+126 FHLAST
-132 KDRGST
+132 KDRGTT
-138 NNLSVLDAEN
+138 NNLSILDVESK
-148 KMVDWCRPDK
+148 KMEWCRPNK

-168 KPLHPNEK
+168 KPLKPQEQ
-176 VKLNLLYYI
+176 VKLNLLYYV

-194 YGFDISGG
+194 YGFDFSGG
-202 YQLRNWFLTPARLE
+202 FQLRNWFLTPARLD

-234 MFNVRLNFKSSK
+234 LFNVHLNVTTSNYF
-246 FLKITSDLNVSKIL
+246 KITTDLNLIKTL
-260 TDTLNQTHQFEGR
+260 KDTSQQIHYFEGKK
-273 NRTNFTLFIEPRL
+273 RTNFTLFIEPQ
-286 SYNSYKNDKVEV
+286 STYNSYRNDKVEV
-298 VTNLEGN
+298 VTNIDAN
-305 KVDDIQKAIAIDRVV
+305 RVDDIQKAIAIDRVV
-320 NFVSENIGPYPYE
+320 NFVAENMGSYPFE

-354 TFLSPFPNE
+354 SFLSPFPNE
-363 LLFELKFLKTYTSS
+363 MLFELKFLKTYTSS
-377 FLETSLHLDPRKDNW
+377 FLEKALHLDPRKDNW

-406 EEHYPDLTMMGNISK
+406 EENYPDLTMMGNISK
-421 LRLLKGYHLMN
+421 LKLLKSYHFMN
-432 IGFNEQYSYFYLLM
+432 INFNDQYSYFYLLM

-451 DQAVGNSKD
+451 DQTIGNSKD

-469 AGKYRAG
+469 SGKYRAG
-476 LSLKYLDSYL
+476 LSLKYLESYL
-486 GNELV
+486 GKEIV
-491 SASIKDFYKSNLNQI
+491 SSSIKELYQNNLNQA
-506 TSSKS
+506 TSRESFKKIIKSK
-511 FRDVLT
+511 T
-517 QKTDK
+517 NK
-522 NLDWFYDTVINS
+522 NLDWFFETVINS

-540 KFTTVTKN
+540 KFKEVAKSK
-548 ADSITAT
+548 DSISVT

-560 GTAVPFPI
+560 GTIVPFPV
-568 YVFKNKQVIFKQWI
+568 YVFKDKQVIFKQWI

-594 NQKADKIA
+594 HLNGDKIA
-602 LNYENEVPEINQG
+602 INYENDVPEINQG
-615 NNWRSLKT
+615 NNWRSLKN

-630 FKFSF
+630 FKFIF
-635 FQDLEDSRYH
+635 FQDLEDSNYH

-660 FMPGI
+660 FMPGV

-671 ILNRPFIYDLNPV
+671 ILNRPFNYDLNPV
-684 WGIKSKTFVGS
+684 WGTKTKAFVGS
-695 FSFLYTQNN
+695 FSFSYMQNN
-704 RNSEWYQTTYSLS
+704 RNNNWYQTLYNVS

-728 FYKFNPMVIFKKRQK
+728 FYKFNPMIIFKKRQK

-762 QQTDFIDITDTEN
+762 QQTDFVDITDTEN

-791 EVLSHLSFKG
+791 EVLSHLSFKS
-801 DMQFDQTFGKGS
+801 DLQFDQTFGKGS

-821 DEKNRQFNIRWYVGT
+821 DEKKRQFNIRWYAGS

-856 YLFDYNLYGRSETSG
+856 YLFDYNLYGRSETTG

-884 KSRIDTKLSNKWLT
+884 KSRIDTRLANKWLT
-898 TLNTSYSIWNWIE
+898 TLNSSYSIWNWVE
-911 LYGDIGLVK
+911 FYGDVGLVK
-920 NENIKTEFIHESGI
+920 NENIDIEFIYETGI

-943 EIYMPIYSNNG
+943 EIYMPIHSNNG
-954 FEMDQGNYLSKMR
+954 FEVSQENYLSRMR
-967 FMFTLNPNTLIGL
+967 FMFTLNPNSLISL

>member
-1 MEILVL
+1 M
-7 SNLLNIILNASVF
+7 
-20 NINRKLISF
+20 K
-29 YLLPFNLNKIATL
+29 KIATIII
-42 NTIAKIVIY
+42 T
-51 FLLFLCT
+51 LLLLLVNG
-58 SVGLSQHQQ
+58 VGFSQHQQ
-67 FLTAELLPN
+67 ILSAELLADDN
-76 EKLILIK
+76 LLLIK
-83 QELIYHNT
+83 QELTYYNS

-126 FHLASS
+126 FHLAST

-138 NNLSVLDAEN
+138 NNLSILDVESR
-148 KMVDWCRPDK
+148 KMEWCRPDK

-168 KPLHPNEK
+168 KPLKPQEK
-176 VKLNLLYYI
+176 VKLNLLYYV

-194 YGFDISGG
+194 YGFDFSGG
-202 YQLRNWFLTPARLE
+202 FQLRNWFLTPARLD

-234 MFNVRLNFKSSK
+234 LFNVHLNIKTSNYF
-246 FLKITSDLNVSKIL
+246 KITTDLNLIKTL
-260 TDTLNQTHQFEGR
+260 KDTSQQIHYFEGKK
-273 NRTNFTLFIEPRL
+273 RTNFTLFIEPKSTYS
-286 SYNSYKNDKVEV
+286 SYRNDKVEV
-298 VTNLEGN
+298 VTNLDAN
-305 KVDDIQKAIAIDRVV
+305 RVDDIQKAIAIDRVV
-320 NFVSENIGPYPYE
+320 NFVAENMGSYPYE

-354 TFLSPFPNE
+354 SFLSPFPNE
-363 LLFELKFLKTYTSS
+363 MLFELKFLKTYTSS
-377 FLETSLHLDPRKDNW
+377 FLEKALHLDPRKDNW

-406 EEHYPDLTMMGNISK
+406 EENYPDLTMMGNISK
-421 LRLLKGYHLMN
+421 LKLLKSYHLMN
-432 IGFNEQYSYFYLLM
+432 INFNDQYSYFYLLM

-451 DQAVGNSKD
+451 DQTIGNSKD

-469 AGKYRAG
+469 SGKYRAG
-476 LSLKYLDSYL
+476 LSLKYLESYL
-486 GNELV
+486 GKEIV
-491 SASIKDFYKSNLNQI
+491 SSSIKEFYQNDLNQA
-506 TSSKS
+506 TSRESFKKIIKSK
-511 FRDVLT
+511 T
-517 QKTDK
+517 NK
-522 NLDWFYDTVINS
+522 NLDWFFETVINS

-540 KFTTVTKN
+540 KFKEVAKSK
-548 ADSITAT
+548 DSISVT

-560 GTAVPFPI
+560 GTTVPFPV
-568 YVFKNKQVIFKQWI
+568 YVFKDKQVIFKQWF

-594 NQKADKIA
+594 HLNGDKIA
-602 LNYENEVPEINQG
+602 INYENDVPEINQG
-615 NNWRSLKT
+615 NNWRSLKN

-630 FKFSF
+630 FKFIF
-635 FQDLEDSRYH
+635 FQDLEDPNYH

-660 FMPGI
+660 FMPGM

-671 ILNRPFIYDLNPV
+671 ILNRPFNYDLNPV
-684 WGIKSKTFVGS
+684 WGTKTKAFVGS
-695 FSFLYTQNN
+695 FSFSYMQNN
-704 RNSEWYQTTYSLS
+704 RNSNWYQTLYNVS

-728 FYKFNPMVIFKKRQK
+728 FYKFNPMIIFKKRQK

-762 QQTDFIDITDTEN
+762 QQTDFVNITDTEN

-791 EVLSHLSFKG
+791 EVLSHLSFKS
-801 DMQFDQTFGKGS
+801 DLQFDQTFGKGS

-821 DEKNRQFNIRWYVGT
+821 DEKKRQFNIRWYAGS

-856 YLFDYNLYGRSETSG
+856 YLFDYNLYGRSETTG

-884 KSRIDTKLSNKWLT
+884 KSRIDTRLANKWLT
-898 TLNTSYSIWNWIE
+898 TLNSSYSIWNWVE
-911 LYGDIGLVK
+911 FYGDVGLVK
-920 NENIKTEFIHESGI
+920 NENIDIEFIYETGI

-943 EIYMPIYSNNG
+943 EIYMPIHSNNG
-954 FEMDQGNYLSKMR
+954 FEVSQENYLSRMR
-967 FMFTLNPNTLIGL
+967 FMFTLNPNNLISL